1 MVALKKSIDDL
12 ESQLKKLDS
21 KINKIDGDDEGRYRK
36 KSDKLDGLR
45 RDIRTLY
52 LNRLYLD
59 CVENRDK
66 YQIPF
71 GEEQEEELNRMEVHS
86 KTMMSNFNL
95 LVNKIRKEERIKYV
109 LQKCLQEKPFL
120 IKIKSIEIE
129 EYEKELRRR
138 DEILAELKDNIGIED
153 EYFLEEMLQS
163 ANEETFFK
171 GRLKH
176 MEETLKYK

>member
-71 GEEQEEELNRMEVHS
+71 GEEQEEELNRMEVH
-86 KTMMSNFNL
+86 
-95 LVNKIRKEERIKYV
+95 
-109 LQKCLQEKPFL
+109 
-120 IKIKSIEIE
+120 
-129 EYEKELRRR
+129 
-138 DEILAELKDNIGIED
+138 
-153 EYFLEEMLQS
+153 
-163 ANEETFFK
+163 
-171 GRLKH
+171 
-176 MEETLKYK
+176 